1 MTAFACQRNNEE
13 TKMFIDESENT
24 AEQSSNGSKADEQK
38 PSKIETPS
46 VNTPIP
52 VPTNTP
58 TPVPTNTPTPA
69 PTNTP
74 VPPPTNTPTPAP
86 TNTPV
91 PAPTNTPVPAPTNT
105 PTPIPTNTPTP
116 APTSTPT
123 PAPTNTPVPTP
134 TSTPTPAPTSTPT
147 PIPVIILIEAPELLT
162 VNQNEVFDIS
172 GKVFASSNISN
183 DVFIGSV
190 DWGEG
195 KGWVNVSVVQD
206 SGEVVASHTYESAG
220 SFIIKIRIKTES
232 GGILERGIHV
242 NSNAPSY

>member
-1 MTAFACQRNNEE
+1 MFQTLRIRICLLIFCISITAFACQRNEE
-13 TKMFIDESENT
+13 SKMFIDESENT

-38 PSKIETPS
+38 SSKIEAPTS
-46 VNTPIP
+46 NTPIP
-52 VPTNTP
+52 A
-58 TPVPTNTPTPA
+58 PTNTPTPA

-74 VPPPTNTPTPAP
+74 TPA
-86 TNTPV
+86 
-91 PAPTNTPVPAPTNT
+91 
-105 PTPIPTNTPTP
+105 PTNTPTP

-134 TSTPTPAPTSTPT
+134 TSTPTPVPTSTPT

-162 VNQNEVFDIS
+162 VIQNEVFDIS

-190 DWGEG
+190 DWGED
-195 KGWVNVSVVQD
+195 KGWVNVSVVQV

-232 GGILERGIHV
+232 GGVLERGIHV
-242 NSNAPSY
+242 NCNAPSY

>member
-1 MTAFACQRNNEE
+1 MFQTLKIRIFLLIFCISMTAFACQRNNEE

-46 VNTPIP
+46 VYTPIP

-74 VPPPTNTPTPAP
+74 VPAP
-86 TNTPV
+86 TN
-91 PAPTNTPVPAPTNT
+91 
-105 PTPIPTNTPTP
+105 TPIPTNTPTP

-147 PIPVIILIEAPELLT
+147 PIPVIILIEAPELLI

-172 GKVFASSNISN
+172 GKIFASSNISN

>member
-1 MTAFACQRNNEE
+1 MDSFNVNVMFQTLRIRICLLIFCISITAFACQRNEE
-13 TKMFIDESENT
+13 SKMFIDESENT
-24 AEQSSNGSKADEQK
+24 VEQSRNVSNADNQK
-38 PSKIETPS
+38 SSKIEAPPS
-46 VNTPIP
+46 NTP
-52 VPTNTP
+52 V
-58 TPVPTNTPTPA
+58 PVPTNTPTPA

-74 VPPPTNTPTPAP
+74 VPVPTNTPTPP
-86 TNTPV
+86 
-91 PAPTNTPVPAPTNT
+91 
-105 PTPIPTNTPTP
+105 
-116 APTSTPT
+116 
-123 PAPTNTPVPTP
+123 P
-134 TSTPTPAPTSTPT
+134 TSTPTPAPTSTPIPIPTSTPTPTPTSTPT
-147 PIPVIILIEAPELLT
+147 PIPVIIAIEVPELLT

-183 DVFIGSV
+183 DVFVGSV

-206 SGEVVASHTYESAG
+206 TGEVIASHTYESAG